1 MTEEKII
8 RAMGPQPL
16 AEILKKAGLSN
27 SDLVAASTDQLTH
40 KQVQKAG
47 KGRRV
52 SKNIQTKILNAL
64 RAACPDEKH
73 ERGDLFTY

>member
-1 MTEEKII
+1 MEEEKIN
-8 RAMGPQPL
+8 RNMGVQPL
-16 AEILKKAGLSN
+16 VKVLEQLSLSN
-27 SDLVAASTDQLTH
+27 SDLVAASTEQLTH

-64 RAACPDEKH
+64 RIARPGSDCDQ
-73 ERGDLFTY
+73 GDIFNY